1 MVCYR
6 CGCQL
11 SEQDYCT
18 ACGADVSLYKKILYI
33 SNHYYND
40 GLDKATVRDLTGA
53 IDSLELS
60 LKFNSRNV
68 EARNLLGLVY
78 YEIGECTEAMSEWIL
93 SMNVEPK
100 RNIASDYIQR
110 IQNNPSRYDV
120 IRQTMKKFNQA
131 LAYCQQGSKDLAV
144 IQLKKV
150 LSLSPRFLKAHLL
163 LALLHIDNEDWEKAR
178 KELNKILSVDKGNTQ
193 ALRYMQE
200 VDRMLAPDD
209 IEKSDKRR
217 KKEET
222 VRYQSDNEVII
233 QPTNLAEGTRSGFA
247 TVLNIIIGMV
257 IGAAAMYFL
266 VLPANQKAAQN
277 EAQERVESIAG
288 QLDSKT
294 NEIQQ
299 LKNQVEALEK
309 AKEQLEADLDVY
321 EGNEGKLRDMDQLY
335 VAAATYLSTE
345 DVGLTAEKLDEVRE
359 TVKIEETS
367 EEFQSLYNALLGIIG
382 PKLSKDY
389 ADQAAISLRSQDYD
403 SAIASYSKAVYY
415 DATNADALLGLGNA
429 YRGSGD
435 SVNAYTIYNR
445 VIELFPD
452 TDQARTAKNWLNGDW
467 YDDGGDGE

>member
-18 ACGADVSLYKKILYI
+18 ACGADVTLYKKILYI
-33 SNHYYND
+33 SNHYYNE

-78 YEIGECTEAMSEWIL
+78 YEIGESTEAMSEWIL

-163 LALLHIDNEDWEKAR
+163 LALLHVDNEDWEKAR
-178 KELNKILSVDKGNTQ
+178 RELNKILSVDKGNTQ

-222 VRYQSDNEVII
+222 IRYQSDNEVII
-233 QPTNLAEGTRSGFA
+233 QPTALTEGTRSGFS
-247 TVLNIIIGMV
+247 TLLNIIIGIV
-257 IGAAAMYFL
+257 IGAAAVYFL
-266 VLPANQKAAQN
+266 VMPANQKAAQN
-277 EAQERVESIAG
+277 EAQEKVESIAG

-299 LKNQVEALEK
+299 LTNQLSTLEK
-309 AKEQLEADLDVY
+309 AKEQLELDLDAY
-321 EGNEGKLRDMDQLY
+321 EGTEGKLKEMDQLF
-335 VAAATYLSTE
+335 VAASTYLLTKDE
-345 DVGLTAEKLDEVRE
+345 AQTAERLEVVRE
-359 TVKIEETS
+359 NVKVEEAS
-367 EEFQSLYNALLGIIG
+367 EEFQGLFNALIGIIG
-382 PKLSKDY
+382 PKLSKEYCD
-389 ADQAAISLRSQDYD
+389 AGAISLRSQDYD
-403 SAIASYSKAVYY
+403 SAIDNFSKAVYY
-415 DATNADALLGLGNA
+415 DANNADALLGLGNA

-435 SVNAYTIYNR
+435 AVNALTIYNR

-452 TDQARTAKNWLNGDW
+452 GDAARMAKNWLSGDW
-467 YDDGGDGE
+467 ADGGSEE